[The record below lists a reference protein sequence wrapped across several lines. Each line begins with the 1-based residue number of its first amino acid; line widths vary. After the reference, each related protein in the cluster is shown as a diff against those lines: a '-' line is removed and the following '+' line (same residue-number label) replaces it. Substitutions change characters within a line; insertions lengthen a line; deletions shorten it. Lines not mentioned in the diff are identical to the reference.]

1 MEDNLIATPLNLSG
15 REIVVKEASGLMS
28 IRRSR
33 MFDEVAANPDPD
45 DYVQA
50 FLLNVYVN
58 LICCSE
64 GNLPKDGAEFLSM
77 KEADIEAWTA
87 AARKV
92 NPHWF
97 GWLDN
102 AERVIGELTAEEIKS
117 LTPAQKEKKSRK
129 RVKSS

>member
-1 MEDNLIATPLNLSG
+1 MDNLLVEVVELKDRRI
-15 REIVVKEASGLMS
+15 EVKEASGLMS

-33 MFDEVAANPDPD
+33 MFDEIASHPDPD

-58 LICCSE
+58 LVCCSF
-64 GNLPKDGAEFLSM
+64 GDLPKDTDEFLSM

-87 AARKV
+87 VARKV

-102 AERVIGELTAEEIKS
+102 AERLIGEMSKDEIDK
-117 LTPAQKEKKSRK
+117 LTPKQKEKKSRK
-129 RVKSS
+129 RLKSS